1 MRSAGPVPRFSPL
14 IVTFVHGMPSFG
26 EMPVTRGGCRDRDIV
41 LAEETRSSYRS
52 NLLKEK
58 QELVPAEASIHQECQ
73 RRTCSAKPSRLLH
86 TRELGSSCAL
96 AHWPHLLN
104 MSDPGHELV
113 RGGESRDM
121 DFHVHRKDRL
131 RPPELHLCPPGT
143 CWKRQQGGRS
153 DLNRFI
159 KVKERLHSHRCMEFH
174 FVFVLDLA

>member
-58 QELVPAEASIHQECQ
+58 QELVLTEASIHQECQ
-73 RRTCSAKPSRLLH
+73 RHTCSAKSSRLLH
-86 TRELGSSCAL
+86 TWVLGSSCVL
-96 AHWPHLLN
+96 AHWPHLQN

-113 RGGESRDM
+113 RGGKAGKWTSRSTGKTD
-121 DFHVHRKDRL
+121 
-131 RPPELHLCPPGT
+131 
-143 CWKRQQGGRS
+143 
-153 DLNRFI
+153 
-159 KVKERLHSHRCMEFH
+159 
-174 FVFVLDLA
+174 